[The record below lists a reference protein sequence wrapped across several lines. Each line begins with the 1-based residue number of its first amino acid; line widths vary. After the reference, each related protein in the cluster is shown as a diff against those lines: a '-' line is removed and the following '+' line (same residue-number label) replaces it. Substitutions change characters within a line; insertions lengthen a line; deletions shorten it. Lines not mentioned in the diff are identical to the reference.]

1 MSTCLIGSKFH
12 PSSSKN
18 PTFASNREQIG
29 YFMLLVI
36 LLFSGIVTY
45 VDKMLP
51 EDYQEKVRD
60 TYAYEDL
67 R

>member
-1 MSTCLIGSKFH
+1 
-12 PSSSKN
+12 
-18 PTFASNREQIG
+18 
-29 YFMLLVI
+29 MLLVI

-45 VDKMLP
+45 VDKMLS